1 MRAIDIA
8 QKVNSGEVTALEI
21 ITKTLAGI
29 KEKNPSLNAFLE
41 IFEEEALNRA
51 KEIDA
56 LPQGKKGRLAGV
68 PVAIKDNILY
78 EGHICSCASK
88 MLANYKAPY
97 TATVVKKLLKEGAV
111 IVGRTNMDEFAMGSS
126 NENSAFGPV
135 KNPLDLARVPGGS
148 SGGSAAAVASGM
160 VPVALG
166 SDTGGS
172 IRQPAAFCGVVGIKP
187 TYGRVSR
194 YGLTAFASSADQI
207 GPITNNIEDN
217 ELVLSVISGQDKKD
231 STSKSCPEEKQE
243 KQTKQ
248 NLIVGVPADF
258 VENLESETALAF
270 KQAVELLKTKGVQI
284 KEVSLPHAKYAAP
297 CYHILTSSEAS
308 SNLARFDGLRYGY
321 TAQNTKDLEDTYLK
335 NRTAFGAEVKRRIIL
350 GTFSLSSAHAGDF
363 YLQAQKVRELI
374 KQDFQKALKEVDVII
389 MPTTPNGAFKIGE
402 VEDIL
407 TLYLAD
413 LFTCPANM
421 AGIPA
426 LSIPF
431 GKDKNNMPLGLQI
444 CANYFDEDLLYKTA
458 KLAEG
463 K

>member
-1 MRAIDIA
+1 MTVVEIA
-8 QKVNSGEVTALEI
+8 QKVNSGEVSALEI

-41 IFEEEALNRA
+41 IFEEDAIKRA

-88 MLANYKAPY
+88 MLENYKAPY

-187 TYGRVSR
+187 TYGSVSR

-231 STSKSCPEEKQE
+231 STSKPMPQNKQE
-243 KQTKQ
+243 KQ
-248 NLIVGVPADF
+248 NIMLGVPADF
-258 VENLESETALAF
+258 
-270 KQAVELLKTKGVQI
+270 
-284 KEVSLPHAKYAAP
+284 
-297 CYHILTSSEAS
+297 
-308 SNLARFDGLRYGY
+308 
-321 TAQNTKDLEDTYLK
+321 
-335 NRTAFGAEVKRRIIL
+335 
-350 GTFSLSSAHAGDF
+350 
-363 YLQAQKVRELI
+363 
-374 KQDFQKALKEVDVII
+374 
-389 MPTTPNGAFKIGE
+389 
-402 VEDIL
+402 
-407 TLYLAD
+407 LAD
-413 LFTCPANM
+413 LKGEA
-421 AGIPA
+421 ADA
-426 LSIPF
+426 LKKRWKF
-431 GKDKNNMPLGLQI
+431 LKQKA
-444 CANYFDEDLLYKTA
+444 CKYKKFLCRMQNIQHLVTIF
-458 KLAEG
+458 
-463 K
+463 

>member
-8 QKVNSGEVTALEI
+8 KKVNSGEVSALEI
-21 ITKTLAGI
+21 ITETLTGI

-41 IFEEEALNRA
+41 VFEEDALARA

-56 LPQGKKGRLAGV
+56 LPQNQKGKLAGV
-68 PVAIKDNILY
+68 PIAIKDNILY
-78 EGHICSCASK
+78 EGHVCSCASK

-97 TATVVKKLLKEGAV
+97 NATVVQKLLKEGAI

-172 IRQPAAFCGVVGIKP
+172 IRQPASFCGVVGIKP
-187 TYGRVSR
+187 TYGSVSR

-217 ELVLSVISGQDKKD
+217 ELVLSVISGEDKND
-231 STSKSCPEEKQE
+231 STSKLCPKNKEEKQNF
-243 KQTKQ
+243 T
-248 NLIVGVPADF
+248 LGVPNDF
-258 VENLESETALAF
+258 LVNLELPTAEAF
-270 KQAVELLKTKGVQI
+270 KQSIELFKSKGVQI
-284 KEVSLPHAKYAAP
+284 KEVALPHAKFAAP
-297 CYHILTSSEAS
+297 CYHILTASEAS

-321 TAQNTKDLEDTYLK
+321 NVKDAKDLEDTYLK
-335 NRTAFGAEVKRRIIL
+335 NRSAFGPEVKRRIIL

-374 KQDFQKALKEVDVII
+374 KQDFQKALKEVDAII

-402 VEDIL
+402 VENIL

-421 AGIPA
+421 AGVPA
-426 LSIPF
+426 ITIPF

-444 CANYFDEDLLYKTA
+444 CGNYFDENLLYKIA
-458 KLAEG
+458 KLAEE

>member
-1 MRAIDIA
+1 MIA
-8 QKVNSGEVTALEI
+8 SEIAKKVNSGELKAQDI
-21 ITKTLAGI
+21 ITQTLAVI

-41 IFEEEALNRA
+41 VFETDAIARA
-51 KEIDA
+51 KEIDTM
-56 LPQGKKGRLAGV
+56 PQGQKGRLAGV

-97 TATVVKKLLKEGAV
+97 SATVVKKLLKEGA
-111 IVGRTNMDEFAMGSS
+111 IIIGRTNMDEFAMGSS

-135 KNPLDLARVPGGS
+135 KNPNDLERVPGGS

-187 TYGRVSR
+187 TYGKVSR
-194 YGLTAFASSADQI
+194 FGLTAFASSADQI
-207 GPITNNIEDN
+207 GPITNNLEDN

-231 STSKSCPEEKQE
+231 STSLPTPQNKQE
-243 KQTKQ
+243 KQS
-248 NLIVGVPADF
+248 IVLGVPSDF
-258 VENLESETALAF
+258 LTNLEPATATAF
-270 KQAVELLKTKGVQI
+270 KEAVELFKSKGLPI
-284 KEVSLPHAKYAAP
+284 REVSLPHAKYSAP
-297 CYHILTSSEAS
+297 CYHILTASEAS

-321 TAQNTKDLEDTYLK
+321 SAENTKDLDDTYFK

-374 KQDFQKALKEVDVII
+374 KQDFTKALKEVDAII
-389 MPTTPNGAFKIGE
+389 MPTTPSGAFKIGE
-402 VEDIL
+402 VEDIV

-426 LSIPF
+426 LTVPF

-444 CANYFDEDLLYKTA
+444 CASYFDEDILYKVA
-458 KLAEG
+458 ALVGG

>member
-1 MRAIDIA
+1 MRASEIA
-8 QKVNSGEVTALEI
+8 KKVNSGELKAQDI
-21 ITKTLAGI
+21 IAQTLAVI
-29 KEKNPSLNAFLE
+29 KEKNPALNAFLE
-41 IFEEEALNRA
+41 VFEADALARA

-56 LPQGKKGRLAGV
+56 LPQGQKGALAGV

-78 EGHICSCASK
+78 QGHIASCASK

-97 TATVVKKLLKEGAV
+97 SATVVKKLLKEGAI

-135 KNPLDLARVPGGS
+135 KNPLDVARVPGGS

-172 IRQPAAFCGVVGIKP
+172 IRQPASFCGVVGIKP
-187 TYGRVSR
+187 TYGSVSR

-217 ELVLSVISGQDKKD
+217 KLVLSVISGEDKKD
-231 STSKSCPEEKQE
+231 STSLPTPQNKQE
-243 KQTKQ
+243 KK
-248 NLIVGVPADF
+248 NIILGVPTDF
-258 VENLESETALAF
+258 LANLEPATAAAF
-270 KQAVELLKTKGVQI
+270 KQAVELFKSKGVQI

-297 CYHILTSSEAS
+297 CYHILTASEAS

-321 TAQNTKDLEDTYLK
+321 SAGNTKDLDDTYLK
-335 NRTAFGAEVKRRIIL
+335 NRTAFGPEVKRRIIL

-374 KQDFQKALKEVDVII
+374 KQDFEKALKEVDAII
-389 MPTTPNGAFKIGE
+389 MPTTPSGAFKIGE
-402 VEDIL
+402 VEDIVS
-407 TLYLAD
+407 LYLAD

-421 AGIPA
+421 AGVPA
-426 LSIPF
+426 LTVPF

-444 CANYFDEDLLYKTA
+444 CANYFDEDTLYKA
-458 KLAEG
+458 AQLIGGE
-463 K
+463 

>member
-1 MRAIDIA
+1 MRASEIA
-8 QKVNSGEVTALEI
+8 KKVNSGELKAQDLI
-21 ITKTLAGI
+21 AQTLAGI

-41 IFEEEALNRA
+41 IFEQDAISRA

-56 LPQGKKGRLAGV
+56 LPQGQKGRLAGV

-78 EGHICSCASK
+78 KGHICSCASK
-88 MLANYKAPY
+88 MLENYKAPY
-97 TATVVKKLLKEGAV
+97 TATVVEKLLKEGAI

-135 KNPLDLARVPGGS
+135 KNPLDTARVPGGS

-172 IRQPAAFCGVVGIKP
+172 IRQPASFCGVVGMKP
-187 TYGRVSR
+187 TYGSVSR
-194 YGLTAFASSADQI
+194 FGLTAFASSADQI

-217 ELVLSVISGQDKKD
+217 ELVLSVISGEDKKD
-231 STSKSCPEEKQE
+231 STSLPRPQNKQE
-243 KQTKQ
+243 KQD
-248 NLIVGVPADF
+248 IVLGVPSDF
-258 VENLESETALAF
+258 LANVKDEAASAF
-270 KQAVELLKTKGVQI
+270 KQAVELLKSKGVEI
-284 KEVSLPHAKYAAP
+284 KEVSLHHAKYAAP

-321 TAQNTKDLEDTYLK
+321 SAKDAKDLEETYLK
-335 NRTAFGAEVKRRIIL
+335 DRTAFGPEVKRRIIL

-363 YLQAQKVRELI
+363 YLKAQKVRELI
-374 KQDFQKALKEVDVII
+374 KQDFQKALKEVDAII
-389 MPTTPNGAFKIGE
+389 MPTTPSGAFKIGE

-421 AGIPA
+421 AGVPA
-426 LSIPF
+426 LTVPF

-444 CANYFDEDLLYKTA
+444 CANYFDENILYKVA
-458 KLAEG
+458 ALAGG

>member
-1 MRAIDIA
+1 MTASEIA
-8 QKVNSGEVTALEI
+8 KKVNSGELKAQDITAQ
-21 ITKTLAGI
+21 TLAVI

-41 IFEEEALNRA
+41 VFEADALARA

-56 LPQGKKGRLAGV
+56 LPQGQRGRLAGV

-97 TATVVKKLLKEGAV
+97 SATVVKKLLKEGAV

-187 TYGRVSR
+187 TYGTVSR
-194 YGLTAFASSADQI
+194 FGLTAFASSADQI

-217 ELVLSVISGQDKKD
+217 KLVLSVISGQDKKD
-231 STSKSCPEEKQE
+231 STSLQAPQDKQE
-243 KQTKQ
+243 KQ
-248 NLIVGVPADF
+248 NIVLGVPTDF
-258 VENLESETALAF
+258 VANLEPATAAAF
-270 KQAVELLKTKGVQI
+270 KEAVELFKSKGVQI

-297 CYHILTSSEAS
+297 CYHILTASEAS

-321 TAQNTKDLEDTYLK
+321 SAENTKDLEDTYLK

-374 KQDFQKALKEVDVII
+374 KQDFQKALKEVDAII
-389 MPTTPNGAFKIGE
+389 MPTTPSGAFKIGE
-402 VEDIL
+402 VEDIVS
-407 TLYLAD
+407 LYLAD

-426 LSIPF
+426 LTVPF

-444 CANYFDEDLLYKTA
+444 CANCFDEDILYKA
-458 KLAEG
+458 AALAG
-463 K
+463 GN

>member
-1 MRAIDIA
+1 MTATEIAKKVNLGEISAQDIIA
-8 QKVNSGEVTALEI
+8 Q
-21 ITKTLAGI
+21 TLAII

-41 IFEEEALNRA
+41 VFEVDALARA

-56 LPQGKKGRLAGV
+56 LPQGRKGRLAGV

-78 EGHICSCASK
+78 EGHTVSCASK
-88 MLANYKAPY
+88 MLENYKAPY
-97 TATVVKKLLKEGAV
+97 SATVVKKLLKEGA
-111 IVGRTNMDEFAMGSS
+111 IIIGRTNMDEFAMGSS

-172 IRQPAAFCGVVGIKP
+172 IRQPASFCGVVGIKP
-187 TYGRVSR
+187 TYGKVSR

-217 ELVLSVISGQDKKD
+217 ELVLSIISGEDKKD
-231 STSKSCPEEKQE
+231 STSKPCPQTKQE
-243 KQTKQ
+243 KTKFMLGIPFDFLS
-248 NLIVGVPADF
+248 NLVP
-258 VENLESETALAF
+258 ETANAF
-270 KQAVELLKTKGVQI
+270 NQAVELLKSKGAEI
-284 KEVSLPHAKYAAP
+284 KEISLPHAKYSAP
-297 CYHILTSSEAS
+297 CYHILTASEAS

-321 TAQNTKDLEDTYLK
+321 SAKNTKDLEDTYLK

-350 GTFSLSSAHAGDF
+350 GTFSLSSAHSGDF
-363 YLQAQKVRELI
+363 YLKAQKVRELI
-374 KQDFQKALKEVDVII
+374 KQDFQKAFKDVDAII
-389 MPTTPNGAFKIGE
+389 MPTTPSGAFEIGK

-421 AGIPA
+421 AGIPS
-426 LSIPF
+426 LTVPF

-444 CANYFDEDLLYKTA
+444 CGNYFDEDILYKVA
-458 KLAEG
+458 ALMGG

>member
-1 MRAIDIA
+1 MTVTDIA
-8 QKVNSGEVTALEI
+8 KKVNSGEVSALEV

-41 IFEEEALNRA
+41 VFEEEAVKRA

-97 TATVVKKLLKEGAV
+97 TATVVKKLLKEGAI

-135 KNPLDLARVPGGS
+135 KNPLDLTRVPGGS

-187 TYGRVSR
+187 TYGSVSR

-207 GPITNNIEDN
+207 GPITNNVEDN

-231 STSKSCPEEKQE
+231 STSRPCPKE

-248 NLIVGVPADF
+248 NLIIGVPSDF
-258 VENLESETALAF
+258 VANLEKETALAF
-270 KQAVELLKTKGVQI
+270 KQAVELLKSKGVQI

-321 TAQNTKDLEDTYLK
+321 AAQNTKDLEDTYLK

-374 KQDFQKALKEVDVII
+374 KQDFQKALKEVDAII
-389 MPTTPNGAFKIGE
+389 MPTAPNGAFKIGE

-444 CANYFDEDLLYKTA
+444 CGNYFDEDLLYKTA
-458 KLAEG
+458 SLLGG

>member
-8 QKVNSGEVTALEI
+8 KKVNSGEVSALEI
-21 ITKTLAGI
+21 ITETLTGI

-41 IFEEEALNRA
+41 VFEEDAIKRA
-51 KEIDA
+51 KEIDT
-56 LPQGKKGRLAGV
+56 LPQNQKGKLAGV
-68 PVAIKDNILY
+68 PIAIKDNILY
-78 EGHICSCASK
+78 EGHVCSCASK

-97 TATVVKKLLKEGAV
+97 NATVVQKLLKEGAI

-172 IRQPAAFCGVVGIKP
+172 IRQPASFCGVVGIKP
-187 TYGRVSR
+187 TYGSVSR

-217 ELVLSVISGQDKKD
+217 ELVLSVISGEDKND
-231 STSKSCPEEKQE
+231 STSKLCPKNKEEKQNF
-243 KQTKQ
+243 T
-248 NLIVGVPADF
+248 LGVPNDF
-258 VENLESETALAF
+258 LVNLELPTAEAF
-270 KQAVELLKTKGVQI
+270 KQSIELFKSKGVQI
-284 KEVSLPHAKYAAP
+284 KEVALPHAKFAAP
-297 CYHILTSSEAS
+297 CYHILTASEAS

-321 TAQNTKDLEDTYLK
+321 NVKDAKDLEDTYLK
-335 NRTAFGAEVKRRIIL
+335 NRSAFGPEVKRRIIL

-374 KQDFQKALKEVDVII
+374 KQDFQKALKEVDAII

-402 VEDIL
+402 VENIL

-421 AGIPA
+421 AGVPSIT
-426 LSIPF
+426 IPF

-444 CANYFDEDLLYKTA
+444 CGNYFDENLLYKIA

-463 K
+463 E

>member
-1 MRAIDIA
+1 MTATEIAKKVNLGEISAQDIIA
-8 QKVNSGEVTALEI
+8 Q
-21 ITKTLAGI
+21 TLAII

-41 IFEEEALNRA
+41 VFEVDALARA

-78 EGHICSCASK
+78 EGHTVSCASK
-88 MLANYKAPY
+88 MLENYKAPY
-97 TATVVKKLLKEGAV
+97 SATVVKKLLKEGA
-111 IVGRTNMDEFAMGSS
+111 IIIGRTNMDEFAMGSS

-135 KNPLDLARVPGGS
+135 KNPLDLTRVPGGS

-172 IRQPAAFCGVVGIKP
+172 IRQPASFCGVVGIKP
-187 TYGRVSR
+187 TYGKVSR

-217 ELVLSVISGQDKKD
+217 ELVLSIISGEDKKD
-231 STSKSCPEEKQE
+231 STSKPCPQTKQE
-243 KQTKQ
+243 KTKFMLGIPFDFLS
-248 NLIVGVPADF
+248 NLVP
-258 VENLESETALAF
+258 ETANAF
-270 KQAVELLKTKGVQI
+270 NQAVELLKSKGAEI
-284 KEVSLPHAKYAAP
+284 KEISLPHAKYSAP
-297 CYHILTSSEAS
+297 CYHILTASEAS

-321 TAQNTKDLEDTYLK
+321 SAKNTKDLEDTYLK

-350 GTFSLSSAHAGDF
+350 GTFSLSSAHSGDF
-363 YLQAQKVRELI
+363 YLKAQKVRELI
-374 KQDFQKALKEVDVII
+374 KQDFQKAFKDVDAII
-389 MPTTPNGAFKIGE
+389 MPTTPSGAFEIGK

-421 AGIPA
+421 AGIPS
-426 LSIPF
+426 LTVPF

-444 CANYFDEDLLYKTA
+444 CGNYEDILYKVA
-458 KLAEG
+458 ALMGG

>member
-8 QKVNSGEVTALEI
+8 KKVNSGEVSALEI
-21 ITKTLAGI
+21 ITETLTGI

-41 IFEEEALNRA
+41 VFEEDAIKRA
-51 KEIDA
+51 KEIDT
-56 LPQGKKGRLAGV
+56 LPQNQKGKLAGV
-68 PVAIKDNILY
+68 PIAIKDNILY
-78 EGHICSCASK
+78 EGHVCSCASK

-97 TATVVKKLLKEGAV
+97 NATVVQKLLKEGAI

-172 IRQPAAFCGVVGIKP
+172 IRQPASFCGVVGIKP
-187 TYGRVSR
+187 TYGSVSR

-217 ELVLSVISGQDKKD
+217 ELVLSVISGEDKND
-231 STSKSCPEEKQE
+231 STSKLCPKNKEEKQNF
-243 KQTKQ
+243 T
-248 NLIVGVPADF
+248 LGVPNDF
-258 VENLESETALAF
+258 LVNLELPTAEAF
-270 KQAVELLKTKGVQI
+270 KQSIELFKSKGVQI
-284 KEVSLPHAKYAAP
+284 KEVALPHAKFAAP
-297 CYHILTSSEAS
+297 CYHILTASEAS

-321 TAQNTKDLEDTYLK
+321 NVKDAKDLEDTYLK
-335 NRTAFGAEVKRRIIL
+335 NRSAFGPEVKRRIIL

-374 KQDFQKALKEVDVII
+374 KQDFQKALKEVDAII

-402 VEDIL
+402 VENIL

-421 AGIPA
+421 AGVPSIT
-426 LSIPF
+426 IPF

-444 CANYFDEDLLYKTA
+444 CGNYFDENLLYKIA

>member
-1 MRAIDIA
+1 MTVTDIA
-8 QKVNSGEVTALEI
+8 KKVNSGEVTALEV

-41 IFEEEALNRA
+41 IFEEEAVKRA

-97 TATVVKKLLKEGAV
+97 TATVVKKLLKEGAI

-135 KNPLDLARVPGGS
+135 KNPLDLTRVPGGS
-148 SGGSAAAVASGM
+148 SGGSAAVVASGM

-187 TYGRVSR
+187 TYGSVSR

-231 STSKSCPEEKQE
+231 STSRPCPKEKQA
-243 KQTKQ
+243 KQ
-248 NLIVGVPADF
+248 NLTIGVPSDF
-258 VENLESETALAF
+258 VANLEKETAIAF
-270 KQAVELLKTKGVQI
+270 KQAVELFKSKGVQI

-297 CYHILTSSEAS
+297 CYHIITASEAS

-321 TAQNTKDLEDTYLK
+321 AAQNTKDLEDTYLK

-374 KQDFQKALKEVDVII
+374 KQDFQKALKEVDAII
-389 MPTTPNGAFKIGE
+389 MPTAPNGAFKIGE

-444 CANYFDEDLLYKTA
+444 CANYFDENLLYKTA
-458 KLAEG
+458 SLLGG

>member
-1 MRAIDIA
+1 MRASEIA
-8 QKVNSGEVTALEI
+8 KKVNSGELKAQDI
-21 ITKTLAGI
+21 IAETLANI

-41 IFEEEALNRA
+41 IFEQDAINRA

-56 LPQGKKGRLAGV
+56 LPQGQKGRLAGV

-78 EGHICSCASK
+78 KGHICSCASK

-97 TATVVKKLLKEGAV
+97 NATVVQKLLKEGAI

-160 VPVALG
+160 VTVALG

-172 IRQPAAFCGVVGIKP
+172 IRQPASFCGVVGIKP
-187 TYGRVSR
+187 TYGSVSR

-207 GPITNNIEDN
+207 GPITNNVEDN
-217 ELVLSVISGQDKKD
+217 KLVLSVISGEDKKD
-231 STSKSCPEEKQE
+231 STSLPRPENKQE
-243 KQTKQ
+243 KQ
-248 NLIVGVPADF
+248 NIVLGVPSDF
-258 VENLESETALAF
+258 IANLEAATAAAF
-270 KQAVELLKTKGVQI
+270 KQAVELFKSKGVQI

-297 CYHILTSSEAS
+297 CYHILTASEAS

-321 TAQNTKDLEDTYLK
+321 SAKDAKDLEETYLK
-335 NRTAFGAEVKRRIIL
+335 NRTAFGPEVKRRIIL

-363 YLQAQKVRELI
+363 YLKAQKVRELI
-374 KQDFQKALKEVDVII
+374 KQDFQNALKEVDAII
-389 MPTTPNGAFKIGE
+389 MPTTPSGAFKIGE

-421 AGIPA
+421 AGVPA
-426 LSIPF
+426 LTVPF

-444 CANYFDEDLLYKTA
+444 CANYFDEDTLYKVA
-458 KLAEG
+458 QLAGGE
-463 K
+463 

>member
-1 MRAIDIA
+1 MKAIDIA
-8 QKVNSGEVTALEI
+8 KKVNSGEVSALEI
-21 ITKTLAGI
+21 ITETLTGI

-41 IFEEEALNRA
+41 VFEEDAIKRA
-51 KEIDA
+51 KEIDT
-56 LPQGKKGRLAGV
+56 LPQNQKGKLAGV
-68 PVAIKDNILY
+68 PIAIKDNILY
-78 EGHICSCASK
+78 EGHVCSCASK

-97 TATVVKKLLKEGAV
+97 NATVVQKLLKEGAI

-172 IRQPAAFCGVVGIKP
+172 IRQPASFCGVVGIKP
-187 TYGRVSR
+187 TYGSVSR

-217 ELVLSVISGQDKKD
+217 ELVLSVISGEDKND
-231 STSKSCPEEKQE
+231 STSKPYPKNKEEKQNF
-243 KQTKQ
+243 T
-248 NLIVGVPADF
+248 LGVPNDF
-258 VENLESETALAF
+258 LVNLELPTAEAF
-270 KQAVELLKTKGVQI
+270 KQSIELFKSKGVQI
-284 KEVSLPHAKYAAP
+284 KEVALPHAKFAAP
-297 CYHILTSSEAS
+297 CYHILTASEAS

-321 TAQNTKDLEDTYLK
+321 NVKDAKDLEDTYLK
-335 NRTAFGAEVKRRIIL
+335 NRSAFGPEVKRRIIL
-350 GTFSLSSAHAGDF
+350 GTFSLSSAHSGDF

-374 KQDFQKALKEVDVII
+374 KQDFQKALKEVDAII

-402 VEDIL
+402 VENIL

-421 AGIPA
+421 AGVPA
-426 LSIPF
+426 ITIPF

-444 CANYFDEDLLYKTA
+444 CGNYFDENLLYKIA

-463 K
+463 E

>member
-1 MRAIDIA
+1 MTASEIA
-8 QKVNSGEVTALEI
+8 KKVNSGELKAQDITAQ
-21 ITKTLAGI
+21 TLAVI

-41 IFEEEALNRA
+41 VFEADALARA

-56 LPQGKKGRLAGV
+56 LPQGQRGRLAGV

-97 TATVVKKLLKEGAV
+97 SATVVKKLLKEGAV

-135 KNPLDLARVPGGS
+135 KNPLDLERVPGGS

-187 TYGRVSR
+187 TYGTVSR
-194 YGLTAFASSADQI
+194 FGLTAFASSADQI

-217 ELVLSVISGQDKKD
+217 KLVLSVISGQDKKD
-231 STSKSCPEEKQE
+231 STSLPFPQDRQE
-243 KQTKQ
+243 KQ
-248 NLIVGVPADF
+248 NIVLGVPFDF
-258 VENLESETALAF
+258 VANLEPATAAAF
-270 KQAVELLKTKGVQI
+270 KEAVELFKSKGVQI
-284 KEVSLPHAKYAAP
+284 KEVSLPHAKYSAP
-297 CYHILTSSEAS
+297 CYHILTASEAS

-321 TAQNTKDLEDTYLK
+321 SAENAKDLEDTYLK

-374 KQDFQKALKEVDVII
+374 KQDFQKALKEVDAII
-389 MPTTPNGAFKIGE
+389 MPTTPGGAFKIGE
-402 VEDIL
+402 VEDIV

-426 LSIPF
+426 LTVPF

-444 CANYFDEDLLYKTA
+444 CANYFDEDILYRAAALVGEK
-458 KLAEG
+458 
-463 K
+463 

>member
-1 MRAIDIA
+1 MRASEIA
-8 QKVNSGEVTALEI
+8 KKVNSGELKAQDI
-21 ITKTLAGI
+21 IAQTLAVI

-41 IFEEEALNRA
+41 IFEQDAISRA

-56 LPQGKKGRLAGV
+56 LPQGQKGRLAGV

-78 EGHICSCASK
+78 QGHICSCASK
-88 MLANYKAPY
+88 MLENYKAPY
-97 TATVVKKLLKEGAV
+97 NATVVEKLLKEGAI

-135 KNPLDLARVPGGS
+135 KNPLDVARVPGGS

-172 IRQPAAFCGVVGIKP
+172 IRQPASFCGVVGIKP
-187 TYGRVSR
+187 TYGSVSR

-207 GPITNNIEDN
+207 GPITNNVEDN
-217 ELVLSVISGQDKKD
+217 KLVLSIISGEDKKD
-231 STSKSCPEEKQE
+231 STSLPTPQNKQE
-243 KQTKQ
+243 KQ
-248 NLIVGVPADF
+248 NIVLGVPSDFIAD
-258 VENLESETALAF
+258 LEAATATAF
-270 KQAVELLKTKGVQI
+270 TQAVELFKSKGVQI

-297 CYHILTSSEAS
+297 CYHILTASEAS

-321 TAQNTKDLEDTYLK
+321 SAKDAKDHEETYLK
-335 NRTAFGAEVKRRIIL
+335 DRTAFGAEVKRRIIL

-363 YLQAQKVRELI
+363 YLKAQKVRELI
-374 KQDFQKALKEVDVII
+374 KQDFQNALKEVDAII
-389 MPTTPNGAFKIGE
+389 MPTTPSGAFKIGE

-421 AGIPA
+421 AGVPA
-426 LSIPF
+426 LTVPF

-444 CANYFDEDLLYKTA
+444 CANYFDEDILYKVA
-458 KLAEG
+458 ALAGG

>member
-1 MRAIDIA
+1 MTATEIAKKVNLGEISAQDIIA
-8 QKVNSGEVTALEI
+8 Q
-21 ITKTLAGI
+21 TLAII

-41 IFEEEALNRA
+41 VFEADALARA

-68 PVAIKDNILY
+68 PIAIKDNILY
-78 EGHICSCASK
+78 EGHIASCASK
-88 MLANYKAPY
+88 MLENYKAPY
-97 TATVVKKLLKEGAV
+97 TATVVKKLLKEGAI

-135 KNPLDLARVPGGS
+135 KNPLDLTRVPGGS
-148 SGGSAAAVASGM
+148 SGGSAAVVASGM

-172 IRQPAAFCGVVGIKP
+172 IRQPASFCGVVGIKP
-187 TYGRVSR
+187 TYGKVSR

-217 ELVLSVISGQDKKD
+217 ELVLSVISGEDKKD
-231 STSKSCPEEKQE
+231 STSKPSPQTKQE
-243 KQTKQ
+243 KTKFV
-248 NLIVGVPADF
+248 LGVPSDF
-258 VENLESETALAF
+258 LSNLAPETANAF
-270 KQAVELLKTKGVQI
+270 NQAVELLKSKGAEI
-284 KEVSLPHAKYAAP
+284 KEISLPHAKYSAP
-297 CYHILTSSEAS
+297 CYHILTASEAS

-321 TAQNTKDLEDTYLK
+321 TAKGTKDLDDTYLK

-350 GTFSLSSAHAGDF
+350 GTFSLSSAHSGDF
-363 YLQAQKVRELI
+363 YLKAQKVRELI
-374 KQDFQKALKEVDVII
+374 KQDFQKAFKDVDAII
-389 MPTTPNGAFKIGE
+389 MPTTPSGAFKIGE

-421 AGIPA
+421 AGVPS
-426 LSIPF
+426 LTVPF

-444 CANYFDEDLLYKTA
+444 CGNYFDEDVLYKVA
-458 KLAEG
+458 ALMGG

>member
-8 QKVNSGEVTALEI
+8 KKVNSGEISALEI

-41 IFEEEALNRA
+41 IFEEDALNRA

-56 LPQGKKGRLAGV
+56 LPQGKRGRLAGV

-88 MLANYKAPY
+88 MLENYKAPY

-187 TYGRVSR
+187 TYGSVSR

-207 GPITNNIEDN
+207 GPITNNIGDN

-231 STSKSCPEEKQE
+231 STSKPAPQNKAEKQNI
-243 KQTKQ
+243 T
-248 NLIVGVPADF
+248 LGIPSDFLADLKG
-258 VENLESETALAF
+258 EAAESF
-270 KQAVELLKTKGVQI
+270 KQAVELFKSKGVQI
-284 KEVSLPHAKYAAP
+284 KEISLPHAKYAAP

-321 TAQNTKDLEDTYLK
+321 AAQNTKDLEDTYLK
-335 NRTAFGAEVKRRIIL
+335 NRTAFGPEVKRRIIL

-374 KQDFQKALKEVDVII
+374 KQDFQKALKEVDAII

-426 LSIPF
+426 LTVPF

-444 CANYFDEDLLYKTA
+444 GANYFDENLLYKTA
-458 KLAEG
+458 SLIGGE
-463 K
+463 

>member
-1 MRAIDIA
+1 MKAIDIA
-8 QKVNSGEVTALEI
+8 QKVNSGEVSALEI
-21 ITKTLAGI
+21 ITKTLADI

-41 IFEEEALNRA
+41 IFEEDALKRA

-68 PVAIKDNILY
+68 PVAIKDNILF

-88 MLANYKAPY
+88 MLENYKAPY

-135 KNPLDLARVPGGS
+135 KNPLDTARVPGGS
-148 SGGSAAAVASGM
+148 SGGSAVAVASGM

-187 TYGRVSR
+187 TYGCVSR

-231 STSKSCPEEKQE
+231 STSKPAPQNKQE
-243 KQTKQ
+243 KQ
-248 NLIVGVPADF
+248 NIMLGVPSDFLADLKG
-258 VENLESETALAF
+258 EAAAAF

-284 KEVSLPHAKYAAP
+284 KEISLPHAKYAAP
-297 CYHILTSSEAS
+297 CYHIITASEAS

-321 TAQNTKDLEDTYLK
+321 TTKGTKDLENTYLK
-335 NRTAFGAEVKRRIIL
+335 NRTAFGPEVKRRIIL

-374 KQDFQKALKEVDVII
+374 KQDFQKALKEVDAII

-407 TLYLAD
+407 TLYLTD

-421 AGIPA
+421 AGVPA
-426 LSIPF
+426 LTVPF

-444 CANYFDEDLLYKTA
+444 CANYFNENLLYKTA
-458 KLAEG
+458 ALVGG

>member
-1 MRAIDIA
+1 MKATDIA
-8 QKVNSGEVTALEI
+8 KKVNSGEVTALEI

-41 IFEEEALNRA
+41 IFEEEAVKRA

-97 TATVVKKLLKEGAV
+97 TATVVKKLLKEGAI

-135 KNPLDLARVPGGS
+135 KNPLDLTRVPGGS
-148 SGGSAAAVASGM
+148 SGGSAAVVASGM

-187 TYGRVSR
+187 TYGSVSR

-231 STSKSCPEEKQE
+231 STSRPCPKE

-248 NLIVGVPADF
+248 NLTIGVPSDF
-258 VENLESETALAF
+258 VANLEKETALAF
-270 KQAVELLKTKGVQI
+270 KQAVELFKSKGVQI

-321 TAQNTKDLEDTYLK
+321 AAQNTKDLEDTYLK

-374 KQDFQKALKEVDVII
+374 KQDFQKALKEVDAII
-389 MPTTPNGAFKIGE
+389 MPTAPNGAFKIGE

-444 CANYFDEDLLYKTA
+444 CGNYFDEDLLYKTA
-458 KLAEG
+458 SLLGG

>member
-8 QKVNSGEVTALEI
+8 KKVNSGEVSALEI
-21 ITKTLAGI
+21 ITETLTGI

-41 IFEEEALNRA
+41 VFEEDALARA

-56 LPQGKKGRLAGV
+56 LPQNQKGKLAGV
-68 PVAIKDNILY
+68 PIAIKDNILY
-78 EGHICSCASK
+78 EGHVCSCASK

-97 TATVVKKLLKEGAV
+97 NATVVQKLLKEGAI

-172 IRQPAAFCGVVGIKP
+172 IRQPASFCGVVGIKP
-187 TYGRVSR
+187 TYGSVSR

-217 ELVLSVISGQDKKD
+217 ELVLSVISGEDKND
-231 STSKSCPEEKQE
+231 STSKLCPKNKEEKQNF
-243 KQTKQ
+243 T
-248 NLIVGVPADF
+248 LGVPNDF
-258 VENLESETALAF
+258 LVNLELPTAEAF
-270 KQAVELLKTKGVQI
+270 KQSIELFKSKGVQI
-284 KEVSLPHAKYAAP
+284 KEVALPHAKFAAP
-297 CYHILTSSEAS
+297 CYHILTASEAS

-321 TAQNTKDLEDTYLK
+321 NVKDAKDLEDTYLK
-335 NRTAFGAEVKRRIIL
+335 NRSAFGPEVKRRIIL

-374 KQDFQKALKEVDVII
+374 KQDFQKALKEVDAII

-402 VEDIL
+402 VENIL

-421 AGIPA
+421 AGVPSIT
-426 LSIPF
+426 IPF

-444 CANYFDEDLLYKTA
+444 CGNYFDENLLYKIA

-463 K
+463 E

>member
-1 MRAIDIA
+1 MTVVDIA
-8 QKVNSGEVTALEI
+8 KKVNSDEVSALEI
-21 ITKTLAGI
+21 ITKTLADI

-41 IFEEEALNRA
+41 IFEEDALKRA

-88 MLANYKAPY
+88 MLENYKAPY

-231 STSKSCPEEKQE
+231 STSKPCPEKTE
-243 KQTKQ
+243 KQ
-248 NLIVGVPADF
+248 NLIIGVPADF
-258 VENLESETALAF
+258 VANLENETALAF
-270 KQAVELLKTKGVQI
+270 KQAVELLKIKGVQI
-284 KEVSLPHAKYAAP
+284 KEVSLPHAKYSAP
-297 CYHILTSSEAS
+297 CYHILTASEAS

-321 TAQNTKDLEDTYLK
+321 TAKNTKDLEDTYLK
-335 NRTAFGAEVKRRIIL
+335 NRAAFGPEVKRRIIL
-350 GTFSLSSAHAGDF
+350 GTFSLNSAHAGDF

-426 LSIPF
+426 LTVPF

-444 CANYFDEDLLYKTA
+444 CGNYFDEDLLYKTA
-458 KLAEG
+458 ALVGG